1 VGVAG
6 RSLIEA
12 VMRDTAAFFYTVV
25 TAAPPR
31 TPTNPPPLQGE
42 EEFDARPEIVPARG
56 SGLSLLTLNALHSV
70 ERALATSL

>member
-6 RSLIEA
+6 RSLNEA
-12 VMRDTAAFFYTVV
+12 VMRGTA
-25 TAAPPR
+25 AAPPQA
-31 TPTNPPPLQGE
+31 PTNPPPLQGE

-70 ERALATSL
+70 ERALATSF

>member
-6 RSLIEA
+6 RSLNEA

-25 TAAPPR
+25 TGGTAADPHQSSPFA
-31 TPTNPPPLQGE
+31 GE